1 MKNVLGTDLK
11 CCGTK
16 PLTGY
21 FRDGF
26 CRTTESDQGRH
37 VVASVVDE
45 KFLVFSR
52 QMGND
57 LSTPNPMYNFPGLKP
72 GDKWCVC
79 ALRWKE
85 AFEAGREE
93 GKQETLLSKSE
104 EIQKLRAEQVKAEER
119 SFDKGKGKGTMEA
132 LEGMIE
138 GCKLAATMSSP
149 IWLGVEEKGQKQEKG
164 NVRLKNS

>member
-16 PLTGY
+16 PVTGY

-85 AFEAGREE
+85 ALDAFEWVNDSAYRTQSDPLLITWREI
-93 GKQETLLSKSE
+93 KTA
-104 EIQKLRAEQVKAEER
+104 LRSWVVLER
-119 SFDKGKGKGTMEA
+119 SEDTTPA
-132 LEGMIE
+132 SRVANTLR
-138 GCKLAATMSSP
+138 CK
-149 IWLGVEEKGQKQEKG
+149 
-164 NVRLKNS
+164 

>member
-16 PLTGY
+16 PVTGY

-57 LSTPNPMYNFPGLKP
+57 L
-72 GDKWCVC
+72 
-79 ALRWKE
+79 
-85 AFEAGREE
+85 
-93 GKQETLLSKSE
+93 
-104 EIQKLRAEQVKAEER
+104 
-119 SFDKGKGKGTMEA
+119 
-132 LEGMIE
+132 
-138 GCKLAATMSSP
+138 
-149 IWLGVEEKGQKQEKG
+149 
-164 NVRLKNS
+164 